1 MTTDYMLNG
10 SSEALSC
17 VHYSVNG
24 STLVNGGS
32 YATGELYVVRTQDED
47 GNTASQFT
55 DKQGH
60 TVLVSQLN
68 GTVRHD
74 TYYVY
79 DDYGNLCYVLPPA
92 MDGRIHP
99 DYSGYADGV

>member
-1 MTTDYMLNG
+1 M
-10 SSEALSC
+10 
-17 VHYSVNG
+17 
-24 STLVNGGS
+24 NGGS

-79 DDYGNLCYVLPPA
+79 DDYGNLMCCHLQWMVIFLRP
-92 MDGRIHP
+92 
-99 DYSGYADGV
+99 V